1 MSEAKQEHS
10 VRRSPPG
17 RKFTAE
23 FKQRA
28 VRLVTDQKYTF
39 KAAAEALNVGEQS
52 LRQWHAKLAPAPTPC
67 GEHASL
73 DELRAE
79 NRRLQRE
86 LRRAEMERDIL
97 PMDRSTPLAHVSRS
111 FSRFL
116 DFTVRAVRR
125 SW

>member
-10 VRRSPPG
+10 VPRSPPR

-23 FKQRA
+23 FKQQA
-28 VRLVTDQKYTF
+28 VRLVTDEKYTF
-39 KAAAEALNVGEQS
+39 KAAAEALGVGEQS
-52 LRQWHAKLAPAPTPC
+52 LRQWHAKLAPTPVPC
-67 GEHASL
+67 GEHATL

-97 PMDRSTPLAHVSRS
+97 KKATAYFAKESL
-111 FSRFL
+111 
-116 DFTVRAVRR
+116 
-125 SW
+125 